1 MKRNL
6 ILTLYFM
13 LLVGIISGVSQG
25 VKLPETLKDNSA
37 ILPVKGRMGM
47 QINQVITFGDFKTSK
62 IKKGWTKSTKVT
74 STNSV
79 LFASKT
85 ASVSKAS
92 QKFSFTQFGP
102 DNMEAEVA
110 CLGELSQAD
119 IELIKNIFAI
129 GIDFKNCFS
138 GSIEIVNDSTT
149 WEFIII
155 DPDSKPDTD
164 VSSGFI
170 RNGNDELIELYAI
183 TELEGKKIPKFL
195 QGAVQGYEF
204 RLNGKPIGAVSLYN
218 KGNVI
223 FYDNISDTHK
233 LVIASLSTAL
243 LVRTDLNDQ

>member
-1 MKRNL
+1 MKIKLSLAICL
-6 ILTLYFM
+6 ILF
-13 LLVGIISGVSQG
+13 VSITTSVAQD
-25 VKLPETLKDNSA
+25 VKLPESLKDNST

-74 STNSV
+74 SSTEV

-92 QKFSFTQFGP
+92 QKFSFTQFGLG
-102 DNMEAEVA
+102 NMEAEVA

-119 IELIKNIFAI
+119 IELIKNIFAL

-138 GSIEIVNDSTT
+138 GSIEIVTDSTT
-149 WEFIII
+149 WEFIIL
-155 DPDSKPDTD
+155 DPDSKPDTEA
-164 VSSGFI
+164 SSGFI
-170 RNGNDELIELYAI
+170 RNGNDELIELFAI

-223 FYDNISDTHK
+223 FKDNISDTQK
-233 LVIASLSTAL
+233 PVIASLSTAL